1 MTQASP
7 EPNGVPQVPPRPQQ
21 PSSDP
26 IMEAMRTN
34 ARPQLQPGFGFPVE
48 AQMPQ
53 PRYQPSPLVPPH
65 MWQQPAPMLPH
76 GGMSLDG
83 ALGSLM
89 SAVLNQK
96 RDVDSKFYM
105 LLIPEAAVPAM
116 HAFDSVEELR
126 IAIKG
131 HLGTSTYVFCFLG
144 HALRITKGPFHF
156 LQTPYG
162 AVPLHDIPSPTD
174 QESLTDGWVG
184 PELPITEFVRQSV
197 AADEVVES
205 GDEDEEDTDA
215 EDYVEGEEP
224 DDDIPHDETEL
235 F

>member
-1 MTQASP
+1 MSQATP
-7 EPNGVPQVPPRPQQ
+7 EPSGVPQVPPRPQQ
-21 PSSDP
+21 PSADP

-34 ARPQLQPGFGFPVE
+34 ARPQLQQGFGFPAE
-48 AQMPQ
+48 AQVAQ
-53 PRYQPSPLVPPH
+53 PRYQPSPPVPPH
-65 MWQQPAPMLPH
+65 MWQQPAPVLPQ
-76 GGMSLDG
+76 GVVLDG

-96 RDVDSKFYM
+96 RDVDTKFHM
-105 LLIPEAAVPAM
+105 LLVPEAAVPAM
-116 HAFDSVEELR
+116 YSFDSVEELR
-126 IAIKG
+126 AAIKG

-162 AVPLHDIPSPTD
+162 AVPLHDIPAPTD

-197 AADEVVES
+197 TADEVVE
-205 GDEDEEDTDA
+205 DDLDA
-215 EDYVEGEEP
+215 EDATDVEDYEEGEET
-224 DDDIPHDETEL
+224 DEDVPHDGTEL

>member
-1 MTQASP
+1 MSQPTP
-7 EPNGVPQVPPRPQQ
+7 EPSGIPPVPPQVPPRPQQ
-21 PSSDP
+21 VADP
-26 IMEAMRTN
+26 IMEALRTT
-34 ARPQLQPGFGFPVE
+34 ARPQLQQGFPAE
-48 AQMPQ
+48 AQAAQ
-53 PRYQPSPLVPPH
+53 QRYQPSPPLPPH
-65 MWQQPAPMLPH
+65 MWQQPTPVLPH
-76 GGMSLDG
+76 GVVLDG

-96 RDVDSKFYM
+96 RDVDTKFHM
-105 LLIPEAAVPAM
+105 LLIPEAAAPAM

-126 IAIKG
+126 VAIKG
-131 HLGTSTYVFCFLG
+131 HLGTSTYIFCFLG

-184 PELPITEFVRQSV
+184 PELPITEFIRQSV
-197 AADEVVES
+197 AADEVT
-205 GDEDEEDTDA
+205 DDTADDAEDVDD

-224 DDDIPHDETEL
+224 DDVPHDETEL

>member
-1 MTQASP
+1 MTQATP
-7 EPNGVPQVPPRPQQ
+7 ESNSVPQVPPRPQQ
-21 PSSDP
+21 PSADP
-26 IMEAMRTN
+26 ILEAMRTT
-34 ARPQLQPGFGFPVE
+34 ARPQLQSGFGFPAE
-48 AQMPQ
+48 PQAAQ
-53 PRYQPSPLVPPH
+53 PRYQPSPPLPPH
-65 MWQQPAPMLPH
+65 MWQQPTPILPQ
-76 GGMSLDG
+76 GVVLDG

-96 RDVDSKFYM
+96 RDVDTKFHM
-105 LLIPEAAVPAM
+105 LLIPEAAAPAM

-126 IAIKG
+126 VAIKG
-131 HLGTSTYVFCFLG
+131 HLGTSTYIFCFLG

-197 AADEVVES
+197 VADEVAEDELDDEAS
-205 GDEDEEDTDA
+205 ADDEDYA
-215 EDYVEGEEP
+215 EGEEA
-224 DDDIPHDETEL
+224 DDGVPHDETEL

>member
-1 MTQASP
+1 MSQVTP
-7 EPNGVPQVPPRPQQ
+7 EPTGVPQVPPRPQQ
-21 PSSDP
+21 SSAEP
-26 IMEAMRTN
+26 ILDAMRTT
-34 ARPQLQPGFGFPVE
+34 ARPQLHPGFGFPAE
-48 AQMPQ
+48 AQVAQ
-53 PRYQPSPLVPPH
+53 PRYQPSPPLPPH
-65 MWQQPAPMLPH
+65 MWQQPTPVLPH
-76 GGMSLDG
+76 GVVLDG

-96 RDVDSKFYM
+96 RDVDTRFHM
-105 LLIPEAAVPAM
+105 LLIPEAAAPAM

-126 IAIKG
+126 VAIKG
-131 HLGTSTYVFCFLG
+131 HLGTSTYIFCFLG

-184 PELPITEFVRQSV
+184 PELPITEYVRQSV
-197 AADEVVES
+197 AADEVAADELDDEVS
-205 GDEDEEDTDA
+205 TDDEDYT
-215 EDYVEGEEP
+215 EGEAA
-224 DDDIPHDETEL
+224 DDDVPHDETEL